1 MPANLPPQY
10 FDAEKRF
17 REAKTTSEKV
27 AALEAMLAIMP
38 HHKGTDKLRADLRRR
53 LSKLRDEQ
61 EHKRG
66 GSRAALFSVKR
77 EGAGQVA
84 LVGIPNA
91 GKSQL
96 VAALTNAT
104 PEVADYPFTTQKPQ
118 AGMAVFENVQ
128 IQLVDLPPLTVE
140 HTEPWA
146 FNIMRGADILLL
158 VLDLSHDPVSE
169 LETIREILG
178 GQRII
183 LKGNAEEDAESGS
196 YIKQWLMVGNKSD
209 LPGTAENA
217 TIFKELYADR
227 FTLTMISAKE
237 GGQQVEALRGRL
249 FSLLEVLRV
258 YSKRPGHETDLN
270 TPVILKQQSTVLDLA
285 KEIHKDFFAKLQ
297 YARIWGSGKYDGQRV
312 QRDYILQDGDI
323 IELHM

>member
-38 HHKGTDKLRADLRRR
+38 HHKGTDKLRAGLRKR

-61 EHKRG
+61 EQKKG
-66 GSRAALFSVKR
+66 GARAALFSVKR

-84 LVGIPNA
+84 LVGVPNA

-96 VAALTNAT
+96 VAALTNAA
-104 PEVADYPFTTQKPQ
+104 PEVGDYPFTTQKPQ
-118 AGMAVFENVQ
+118 AGMAPFENIQ
-128 IQLVDLPPLTVE
+128 IQLVDLPPVAAE
-140 HTEPWA
+140 HTEHWV
-146 FNIMRGADILLL
+146 FNIMRGADVLLL
-158 VLDLSHDPVSE
+158 VLDLSHDPVLE
-169 LETIREILG
+169 LETIREILR

-183 LKGNAEEDAESGS
+183 LRGDAEEDAEPGS
-196 YIKQWLMVGNKSD
+196 YIKQWLIVGNKSD

-217 TIFKELYADR
+217 TIFKELYADK
-227 FTLTMISAKE
+227 FPLIMISAKE
-237 GGQQVEALRGRL
+237 GGQQVEAVRGRL
-249 FSLLEVLRV
+249 FVLLEVLRV
-258 YSKRPGHETDLN
+258 YSKRPGHEADLN
-270 TPVILKQQSTVLDLA
+270 APVIMQQGSTVLDLA

-297 YARIWGSGKYDGQRV
+297 YARLWGSGKFDGQRV